1 MSNHL
6 AYTYIY
12 IYIIASVSSSRAPKP
27 SVAYFHGAVPVKG
40 TCVANAVPLYPG
52 PNYEGNT
59 RLVRSSHRPWSEFGD
74 GNPR

>member
-6 AYTYIY
+6 AYTY

-27 SVAYFHGAVPVKG
+27 SVAYFHGAVPAKG
-40 TCVANAVPLYPG
+40 TCVANAVPLHPG
-52 PNYEGNT
+52 PNFYDGNT
-59 RLVRSSHRPWSEFGD
+59 RIVRYSRRSWSEFGD